1 MIILV
6 TGATGTQ
13 GGAVARR
20 LLGEG
25 HEVRALVRDPATPAA
40 RDIEAWGTMLVPGSF
55 DDPGALLAAASGAQA
70 VFSVQAAPQ
79 ADADSERKE
88 VRALVAAARR
98 AGSDHFIHT
107 SVSNAGSF
115 RSMAGWS
122 EGRWARNYW
131 ESKAD
136 AEAVAAD
143 AGFAHLT
150 ILRPA
155 FMMENF
161 IEPKARGMFPD
172 LANGEIATA
181 VEPDTRIAL
190 VAADDIAAAV
200 SKAVG
205 DPHGLGA
212 EPLELAGD
220 WLTLPEIART
230 MSCTGLAKVT
240 ASTQS
245 PDRLIERGQFAGW
258 VETQEWMN
266 VVGYP
271 ARPEGMLRLGLT
283 PTSFSVWAQRQ
294 AQIARS
300 PHDVPVRE

>member
-13 GGAVARR
+13 GGAAARR

-40 RDIEAWGTMLVPGSF
+40 RGIEAWGAVLVPGSF
-55 DDPGALLAAASGAQA
+55 DDQGALLAAARGAQA
-70 VFSVQAAPQ
+70 VFSVQPAPQ
-79 ADADSERKE
+79 SDADSERRE
-88 VRALVAAARR
+88 ARALVAAARR
-98 AGSDHFIHT
+98 AGADHFIHT
-107 SVSNAGSF
+107 SVSNTGSF
-115 RSMAGWS
+115 RSMAGWN

-172 LANGEIATA
+172 LANGEIVTA
-181 VEPDTRIAL
+181 IEPDTRIAL

-200 SKAVG
+200 SMAVG
-205 DPHGLGA
+205 DPRSFAG

-230 MSCTGLAKVT
+230 MSRTGLAEVT
-240 ASTQS
+240 ARTQS
-245 PDRLIERGQFAGW
+245 PDALIGRGQFAGW

-271 ARPEGMLRLGLT
+271 ARPEAMLRLGLT
-283 PTSFSVWAQRQ
+283 PTSFSAWAQRQ
-294 AQIARS
+294 AQFARF
-300 PHDVPVRE
+300 PQAAPVRE

>member
-25 HEVRALVRDPATPAA
+25 HEVRALVRDPAAPSAK
-40 RDIEAWGTMLVPGSF
+40 DIEAWGAVLVPGSF
-55 DDPGALLAAASGAQA
+55 DDRESLLAAASGAQA
-70 VFSVQAAPQ
+70 VFSVQPAPQ
-79 ADADSERKE
+79 ADPDSERKE
-88 VRALVAAARR
+88 ARALVAAARQ
-98 AGSDHFIHT
+98 AGADHFIHT
-107 SVSNAGSF
+107 SVSNTGSF
-115 RSMAGWS
+115 RSMAGWG

-136 AEAVAAD
+136 AEALAAD
-143 AGFAHLT
+143 AGFRHLT

-161 IEPKARGMFPD
+161 IEPKSRGMFPD
-172 LANGEIATA
+172 LAKGEIVAA
-181 VEPDTRIAL
+181 IEPDTRIAL

-200 SKAVG
+200 SIAIA
-205 DPHGLGA
+205 DPRGFAG

-230 MSCTGLAKVT
+230 MSRTGLGEVT
-240 ASTQS
+240 ARTLGPSA
-245 PDRLIERGQFAGW
+245 LIERGQFAGW

-266 VVGYP
+266 IVGYP
-271 ARPEGMLRLGLT
+271 ARPEAMMRRGLT
-283 PTSFSVWAQRQ
+283 PTSFAAWAQRQ
-294 AQIARS
+294 AQLELSGQAAPNRA
-300 PHDVPVRE
+300 